1 MLLLFPICPCNA
13 LFEDIILLL
22 FDICPFACSPGH
34 SIAFFFLCNITG
46 ILSFRMRQIFYPLI
60 LAKMI
65 YCPRNLSDLVHTG
78 TRIYNNYGPVK
89 FVSSECCKR
98 NRNSPHRHGQTVHI
112 KHCISAGTK
121 HSIDCNFIDGTSDH
135 VNTNY
140 NEHSFQVSCCLRR
153 QFNKRQNKWC
163 GNSHQ
168 DSHDHTTDK
177 GNLQHACAI

>member
-22 FDICPFACSPGH
+22 FDICPFACSPSH

-89 FVSSECCKR
+89 FVSSECWQAESQFPTSSR
-98 NRNSPHRHGQTVHI
+98 RRLYTSNIVSPPEPNTPLIV
-112 KHCISAGTK
+112 ISLTERP
-121 HSIDCNFIDGTSDH
+121 IM
-135 VNTNY
+135 
-140 NEHSFQVSCCLRR
+140 
-153 QFNKRQNKWC
+153 
-163 GNSHQ
+163 
-168 DSHDHTTDK
+168 
-177 GNLQHACAI
+177 